1 MEPRERERHRWATR
15 TGELSGESE
24 SITRQAELAGP
35 GFNSTVKTGSPKSF
49 PRIYRKRLTM
59 HEIKRVAEESTSGSE
74 DSQRAHR
81 GDKRAKPSP
90 LSFTSHCLRG
100 SIS

>member
-1 MEPRERERHRWATR
+1 MNRR
-15 TGELSGESE
+15 
-24 SITRQAELAGP
+24 AELAGP

-81 GDKRAKPSP
+81 GDKQAKPSP
-90 LSFTSHCLRG
+90 LNFASRCLRG